1 MQQDIF
7 SKGSIIKFSFDP
19 TVGHEQ
25 AGYRPAVVVSNEDF
39 QRYTTLVRVMPI
51 SNRENLFPLHIPLD
65 GRTKTTGSIFTEQ
78 MKTIDP
84 IGRHAKYVE
93 NCPMDKVDL
102 ANEMLAE
109 SIE

>member
-1 MQQDIF
+1 MQRDNF
-7 SKGSIIKFSFDP
+7 PKGAIIKFSFDP

-25 AGYRPAVVVSNEDF
+25 AGYRPAVVISNEDF
-39 QRYTTLVRVMPI
+39 QQFTHLVRVMPI
-51 SNRENLFPLHIPLD
+51 SNRKEPFPLHIPLD

-84 IGRHAKYVE
+84 IGRKAKYVE
-93 NCPMDKVDL
+93 QCPIDKVDL

-109 SIE
+109 SLQ